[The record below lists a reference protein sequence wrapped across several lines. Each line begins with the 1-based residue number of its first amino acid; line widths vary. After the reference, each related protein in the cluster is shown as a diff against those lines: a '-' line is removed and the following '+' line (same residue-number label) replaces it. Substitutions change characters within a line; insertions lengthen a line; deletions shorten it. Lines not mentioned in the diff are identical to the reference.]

1 MIEIISRLYQGF
13 PIFILASFSMGLSLP
28 IIVLTIL
35 IGFKFNMFIIRT
47 LLILLS
53 ILFMFELIE
62 IYLQQGSTKIQQY
75 FAIISLMLLF
85 LILVKIET
93 MREIFNS
100 DKYDEYDNLTLF
112 VSVTAYYLVS
122 SYFFISGTIR

>member
-1 MIEIISRLYQGF
+1 
-13 PIFILASFSMGLSLP
+13 
-28 IIVLTIL
+28 
-35 IGFKFNMFIIRT
+35 
-47 LLILLS
+47 
-53 ILFMFELIE
+53 MFELIE

-100 DKYDEYDNLTLF
+100 DKYDDYDNLTLF